1 MAKDNS
7 RSKKSR
13 IKELFKNCIVGE
25 APAPQEGE
33 LQSTVPGGLLLRH
46 PVCGT
51 SCLPASLG
59 FRTLVRRLR
68 ARTRAHTLTH
78 SRAHTRTLSLPSPR
92 RLLELEE
99 DRPPTGQKAS
109 PSGCIDSRTSGPA
122 ETKRKRKDGN
132 IGGGAPRAAPHL
144 RLALRPLMT
153 RAPHAGGAQPCSQ
166 RRAQEAGQG
175 HVPVG
180 PPPRAPAG

>member
-33 LQSTVPGGLLLRH
+33 LQSAVPGGLLLRH

-68 ARTRAHTLTH
+68 ARTRARTLTH
-78 SRAHTRTLSLPSPR
+78 SRAHTRTLSLPLAGSWNWKRIVPPR
-92 RLLELEE
+92 GR
-99 DRPPTGQKAS
+99 RPV
-109 PSGCIDSRTSGPA
+109 
-122 ETKRKRKDGN
+122 
-132 IGGGAPRAAPHL
+132 PRAALTPGLPVL
-144 RLALRPLMT
+144 RRQKENART
-153 RAPHAGGAQPCSQ
+153 VTSAAARRAPSSTPLTPGTSATDDARATRGGSTA
-166 RRAQEAGQG
+166 
-175 HVPVG
+175 V
-180 PPPRAPAG
+180 